1 MKLDIHF
8 RLEEKIDFLR
18 RKGYEVK
25 EEIESMSWSVYHN
38 DVESADVKI
47 YAVYKDGIAFHRPC
61 GMNYNPDEWVDSIFQ
76 VEIEQKLK
84 KFILEV

>member
-1 MKLDIHF
+1 MWNASNCF
-8 RLEEKIDFLR
+8 
-18 RKGYEVK
+18 EV
-25 EEIESMSWSVYHN
+25 IVLGF
-38 DVESADVKI
+38 ADVKI